1 MKIKK
6 AFHLIFFLIALFVA
20 FPAFAIELVNPLSG
34 VQTLP
39 EIACLGVNFL
49 SEVLMPPIAVIL
61 ILWAGILYMTS
72 AGSAEN
78 ISRAKNVI
86 ISTILGIVI
95 LLAAPALV
103 ALMVSLAGGGIDSG
117 VCSLSGTVSTIT
129 TSFINLINWFAWFV
143 AVVSVGAGLYSG
155 FLYMTSRGN
164 PEQVKKASNVFVFTI
179 IGIAVAIL
187 AFSIISIAEIF
198 I

>member
-1 MKIKK
+1 M
-6 AFHLIFFLIALFVA
+6 IALFVA
-20 FPAFAIELVNPLSG
+20 FPAFAIELVNPLAG